1 MEAGLSVLLIMR
13 LKLTVDFHFH
23 NFTFAVMNYALAR
36 KQKSCKNGWEL
47 LIKIFQQIF
56 VEYLV
61 YVRLCSKPWEYI
73 YRTTKSLSL

>member
-1 MEAGLSVLLIMR
+1 
-13 LKLTVDFHFH
+13 
-23 NFTFAVMNYALAR
+23 MNYALAR